1 MSFYLLGAKIIALA
15 PIMKIMDF
23 SIFRKILQ
31 VKKKKISPKK
41 KIFFCS
47 KSTEKRFGT
56 KIWGGSIFEGG
67 GGIFQGGISR
77 KLLVSVK
84 ILLNQM
90 CLECH
95 FTY

>member
-1 MSFYLLGAKIIALA
+1 MLRMPFYLLGTKISALA

-31 VKKKKISPKK
+31 VQKKKNFVPKKK

-56 KIWGGSIFEGG
+56 KI
-67 GGIFQGGISR
+67 
-77 KLLVSVK
+77 
-84 ILLNQM
+84 
-90 CLECH
+90 
-95 FTY
+95 